1 MEEKNSK
8 KKERKMRD
16 SGIPW
21 IGEVPE
27 GWGMSPLKYNYNI
40 LAGATPDSTKQNFW
54 DGNIKWITPADYK
67 TKDVYVSFGKRNL
80 TSAGY
85 KACSTHMLPK
95 GSIVI
100 SKRAPIGSVAITT
113 SDLCTNQG
121 CLGLVAKNKFV
132 NNKYFYYVLS
142 IYDDVLNL
150 YGSGTTFKEISANV
164 FSNIEFPSPSVTIQ
178 NSIADFLDSKCSEID
193 TLLQNYED
201 QIATLE
207 EYKKSLIYEYV
218 TGKKEVPEA

>member
-1 MEEKNSK
+1 MEEKNSE

-40 LAGATPDSTKQNFW
+40 IAGATPDSTKQNFW

-100 SKRAPIGSVAITT
+100 SKRAPIYSKWT
-113 SDLCTNQG
+113 
-121 CLGLVAKNKFV
+121 LGRASHL
-132 NNKYFYYVLS
+132 
-142 IYDDVLNL
+142 
-150 YGSGTTFKEISANV
+150 
-164 FSNIEFPSPSVTIQ
+164 
-178 NSIADFLDSKCSEID
+178 
-193 TLLQNYED
+193 
-201 QIATLE
+201 
-207 EYKKSLIYEYV
+207 
-218 TGKKEVPEA
+218 